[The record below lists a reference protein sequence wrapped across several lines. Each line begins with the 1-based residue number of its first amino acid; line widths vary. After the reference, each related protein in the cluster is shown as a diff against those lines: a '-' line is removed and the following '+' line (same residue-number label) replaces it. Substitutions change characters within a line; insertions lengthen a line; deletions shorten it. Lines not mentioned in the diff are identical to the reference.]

1 MEGEGSPFQGC
12 QKGVSPQAQ
21 GSRKGVGL
29 IRGLFR
35 SLLIAAALVPF
46 SLGLPFAA
54 VWLCRTPEGAEFLF
68 WTGPLSAGF
77 LCAVCSALCGSPWRR
92 GAEAV
97 RQWRDARGGLLAA
110 NLRATFW
117 MFLGI
122 AGSFAAEFA
131 MLFSIR
137 PSPSGRALLPVF
149 TYSPVALCWVWRHA
163 RG

>member
-1 MEGEGSPFQGC
+1 LI
-12 QKGVSPQAQ
+12 KGLL
-21 GSRKGVGL
+21 RT
-29 IRGLFR
+29 
-35 SLLIAAALVPF
+35 LLIAAALVPF

-54 VWLCRTPEGAEFLF
+54 VWLCRTPGGAEFLF

-77 LCAVCSALCGSPWRR
+77 LCAFCSALCGSPWRR
-92 GAEAV
+92 GAQAV

-122 AGSFAAEFA
+122 AGSFAAEGLMVWTA
-131 MLFSIR
+131 DPSWR
-137 PSPSGRALLPVF
+137 PWLPAA
-149 TYSPVALCWVWRHA
+149 TYSPVAFAWIWRHA